1 MSSAVLAGSLLEG
14 GRFYVLAPPDVSKN
28 QLENFE
34 WGGVVDEAAAIVALG
49 QILTR
54 LRGRGAACLIVED
67 NLGLRTDPAVVQ
79 SDVRSAFLGDRV
91 VCWADLTG
99 EADSGRGAAE
109 MTRVSNGYPL
119 NAFVVSRSSAELGLA
134 ADAALGE
141 AFTEEVVQSLLAVVI
156 AAFDAESFLV
166 WEAR

>member
-1 MSSAVLAGSLLEG
+1 
-14 GRFYVLAPPDVSKN
+14 
-28 QLENFE
+28 
-34 WGGVVDEAAAIVALG
+34 
-49 QILTR
+49 
-54 LRGRGAACLIVED
+54 
-67 NLGLRTDPAVVQ
+67 
-79 SDVRSAFLGDRV
+79 
-91 VCWADLTG
+91 
-99 EADSGRGAAE
+99 